1 MESNVNNVKMIKTDP
16 DTLDVLFKLKGW
28 HLQRGRR
35 VSNSDVIR
43 ELILND
49 AKQKGI
55 NNNYQPDEHQ
65 TSERE
70 NKVSEAK

>member
-1 MESNVNNVKMIKTDP
+1 MIKTDP

-28 HLQRGRR
+28 HLQRGKK

-49 AKQKGI
+49 AELKGLTES
-55 NNNYQPDEHQ
+55 NGGKNGNDD
-65 TSERE
+65 
-70 NKVSEAK
+70 